1 MVTTIDGKITGDF
14 LTTDKGSALADE
26 YYHIHRSY
34 AADTYL
40 CGRMT
45 FEGSFTFGRKPDTK
59 NMTDIIEEN
68 GDYVFGKFEKYA
80 VVIDTHGRLGWNSN
94 IIHDKDP
101 GYDNAHIIEVVTEQT
116 PKAYLV
122 KL

>member
-1 MVTTIDGKITGDF
+1 
-14 LTTDKGSALADE
+14 
-26 YYHIHRSY
+26 
-34 AADTYL
+34 
-40 CGRMT
+40 MT

-101 GYDNAHIIEVVTEQT
+101 GYDNAHIIEVVTEQP